1 MQAAVLTDIQKVEIK
16 NVPEPSM
23 PEGGLLI
30 EVATCAICGT
40 DVKMYRHG
48 YAAVRLPLIPGHE
61 LAGTIVQSG
70 ADEAGYTVGNRV
82 TINPNIPCG
91 VCYYCRRGLQTA
103 CDNLNITGVHRN
115 GGFARLVTI
124 PARAVEQGCVF
135 HIPENVTFEEAA
147 LIDPAS
153 CAVNAAELSGVKPG
167 DTVAVI
173 GAGPAGCLNVEVC
186 RAVGASKI
194 VLIQRSPQRLENA
207 GFTGADVYVNSSLED
222 PVERILAETGGRGA
236 DAVIVAC
243 ASREAQEEAV
253 RMVAKRG
260 NVNYFG
266 GLAKTDKEGTASP
279 FIQFDSN
286 LIHYKE
292 SSITGTHG
300 GSNRH
305 CELAL
310 NMISSGRIRAKE
322 YISFRFNLSHF
333 QEALKTAEDK
343 KGLKVFVNP
352 DSF

>member
-1 MQAAVLTDIQKVEIK
+1 MKAAVLIDIRKVEVK
-16 NVPEPSM
+16 DVPEPRM

-70 ADEAGYTVGNRV
+70 TEKAEYRAGDRV
-82 TINPNIPCG
+82 TVNPNIPCG

-115 GGFARLVTI
+115 GGFARFVTV
-124 PARAVEQGCVF
+124 PAQAVEQGCVF

-153 CAVNAAELSGVKPG
+153 CAVNAAELSGIEPG
-167 DTVAVI
+167 DTVVII

-186 RAVGASKI
+186 RAFGASKI
-194 VLIQRSPQRLENA
+194 VLIQRSPQRLEGA
-207 GFTGADVYVNSSLED
+207 GFTGADIYVNSSLED
-222 PVERILAETGGRGA
+222 PVERVLGETEGRGA

-243 ASREAQEEAV
+243 ASKEAQEEAV

-260 NVNYFG
+260 NVNFFG
-266 GLAKTDKEGTASP
+266 GLPKTDKEGMASP
-279 FIQFDSN
+279 FIQFNSN
-286 LIHYKE
+286 LVHYKE
-292 SSITGTHG
+292 FSVTGTHG

-305 CELAL
+305 CKIAL
-310 NMISSGRIRAKE
+310 DMISSGRIRARE
-322 YISFRFNLSHF
+322 YISFRFGLSHF
-333 QEALKTAEDK
+333 QEALRTAEEK

-352 DSF
+352 VSF